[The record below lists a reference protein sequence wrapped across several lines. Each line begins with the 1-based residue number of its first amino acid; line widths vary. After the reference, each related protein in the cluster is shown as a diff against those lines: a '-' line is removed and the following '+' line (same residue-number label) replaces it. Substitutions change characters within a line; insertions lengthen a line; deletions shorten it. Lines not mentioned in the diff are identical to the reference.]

1 MSGQH
6 KALDASKQDAVCNLI
21 AAGVSIRQ
29 AARYV
34 ECDPKSIRREA
45 ARNDDFR
52 RRLDKAKSEASIR
65 PIQTLLEAAQEDWRA
80 ALSWMER
87 VDPDRFARPD
97 AAVVTKRE
105 ANKFV
110 ADLIE
115 AIEKEVKNPR
125 ERERLFRLLMPAMP
139 TAMRRSW
146 EINAR
151 RRAAQAFDRRQGER
165 DEKKRLQ
172 RRARD
177 ERRWRLWHEIGE
189 WLPWELY
196 TKLQQNEDLFDPE
209 EVFGQTPGDNRTP
222 NELIDDAFADVP
234 RHYRPGSMKSDEYVA
249 INMGQQKIYGY
260 REWCAQSREERD
272 RISAEY
278 DRKRRALETA
288 LWPPA
293 QSPEDSMPDVAS
305 PIGSAP
311 DATPKGASLVAND
324 ASPATNNF
332 PPLRRLP
339 DDSASLQSAEPKPR
353 NDLPFSSEAPSPV

>member
-1 MSGQH
+1 MPGQP
-6 KALDASKQDAVCNLI
+6 KALDSSKQDTVCNLV
-21 AAGVSIRQ
+21 AAGVSIRH

-34 ECDPKSIRREA
+34 DCDPKSIRREA
-45 ARNDDFR
+45 ARNDEFR

-115 AIEKEVKNPR
+115 AVEKAIQKPQ
-125 ERERLFRLLMPAMP
+125 ERNRLFRLLTPSMP
-139 TAMRRSW
+139 TAMRRNW

-151 RRAAQAFDRRQGER
+151 RRAAQAFDRTQAER
-165 DEKKRLQ
+165 KEKRRLQ
-172 RRARD
+172 RKARND
-177 ERRWRLWHEIGE
+177 RRTQLWSEIGD

-196 TKLQQNEDLFDPE
+196 DKLLKNLDLLDPE
-209 EVFGQTPGDNRTP
+209 EVFGQKPGDNRTP
-222 NELIDDAFADVP
+222 SELIKDAFADVP
-234 RHYRPGSMKSDEYVA
+234 RHYKPGSMKSQRHVA
-249 INMGQQKIYGY
+249 LNIGQEKIYSY
-260 REWCAQSREERD
+260 DEWCALTQEERE

-278 DRKRRALETA
+278 DRKRRALEAA
-288 LWPPA
+288 LWPAA
-293 QSPEDSMPDVAS
+293 QSPEDSTPEVAS

-311 DATPKGASLVAND
+311 DDTTKGASLATKD

-332 PPLRRLP
+332 PPLGRLP
-339 DDSASLQSAEPKPR
+339 DNMASPPSANPKPP
-353 NDLPFSSEAPSPV
+353 NDLPFASEAP